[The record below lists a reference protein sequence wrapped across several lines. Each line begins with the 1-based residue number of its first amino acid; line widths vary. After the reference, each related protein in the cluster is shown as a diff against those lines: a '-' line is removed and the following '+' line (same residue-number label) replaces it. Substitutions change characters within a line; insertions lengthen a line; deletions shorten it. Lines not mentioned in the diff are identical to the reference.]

1 MRLIASL
8 LVCFG
13 AAWLGSQFTRPALAP
28 WYASLAKP
36 SWTPPNWVFAPA
48 WTTLFALMGI
58 AAWLIWRRSGL
69 LSLPLG
75 LFALQLTFNVT
86 WSGLFFGLKLPGA
99 AMGGIVF
106 LWLAILT
113 TAIAFWPV
121 SRVAAWLM
129 APYLAWVTYA
139 AFLNFAIWRLNR

>member
-1 MRLIASL
+1 MRLITSL

-58 AAWLIWRRSGL
+58 AAWLVWRRSGL
-69 LSLPLG
+69 LSLALG
-75 LFALQLTFNVT
+75 LFALQLAFNVT
-86 WSGLFFGLKLPGA
+86 WSGLFFGLKSPAA
-99 AMGGIVF
+99 AMGEIVF
-106 LWLAILT
+106 LWLAILS
-113 TAIAFWPV
+113 AAMAFWPV

-129 APYLAWVTYA
+129 APYLVWVTYA
-139 AFLNFAIWRLNR
+139 ASLNFAIWRLNR